1 LGFTTAAVTGLV
13 GVAPG
18 LGAVGGLKGA
28 GPVLS
33 AGFLWVFMLSET
45 FLRPGFLCVFI
56 SSVTFFSPLVISDPL
71 LRAANSAEAS
81 GAGADLVDDVDTG
94 GGGGIFPGGGG
105 GGTPAGAAG
114 AAGAADLSDFA
125 SPPLGFHTKP
135 VR

>member
-13 GVAPG
+13 GAAPG

-45 FLRPGFLCVFI
+45 FLR
-56 SSVTFFSPLVISDPL
+56 PLVISDPL

>member
-1 LGFTTAAVTGLV
+1 MIERQWT
-13 GVAPG
+13 
-18 LGAVGGLKGA
+18 
-28 GPVLS
+28 
-33 AGFLWVFMLSET
+33 EN
-45 FLRPGFLCVFI
+45 
-56 SSVTFFSPLVISDPL
+56 SPLVISDPL

-125 SPPLGFHTKP
+125 SPPCKREGNTQMQ
-135 VR
+135 